1 MPRPTVV
8 KMEQPKPKPVAELV
22 KELRDLLAEA
32 EAGKVRGLV
41 FAADQGDRDPM
52 LCITGEWETADLVF
66 AVTRLANLVN
76 ETDDD

>member
-8 KMEQPKPKPVAELV
+8 KLEQPKPKPVPEVIKELKELLALAERAEL
-22 KELRDLLAEA
+22 
-32 EAGKVRGLV
+32 RGL
-41 FAADQGDRDPM
+41 ALASNTGDRDPT

-76 ETDDD
+76 ESDED